1 MDGYAA
7 VVLAGGGARR
17 LGGVDKPG
25 LPVAGHPLVER
36 MLAAVA
42 DAAPRIVVGPP
53 RPLPAGVLTAWEQPP
68 GSGPAAAVAAGLALV
83 PDHVPQVALLAGDLP
98 LLTAGAVRRL
108 RAALTAEAAVFTDQG
123 RRQFLCAVWRH
134 DALRRRLSA
143 LDPPEGV
150 PLKRLY
156 ADAEITDV
164 ETPDGAGPP
173 PWYDCDT
180 GADIAQA
187 EAWLRER
194 RTPTGT

>member
-1 MDGYAA
+1 
-7 VVLAGGGARR
+7 
-17 LGGVDKPG
+17 
-25 LPVAGHPLVER
+25 
-36 MLAAVA
+36 
-42 DAAPRIVVGPP
+42 
-53 RPLPAGVLTAWEQPP
+53 VLTAWEQPP
-68 GSGPAAAVAAGLALV
+68 GSGPAAAVTAGLALV
-83 PDHVPQVALLAGDLP
+83 PHDVPQVALLAGDLP
-98 LLTAGAVRRL
+98 LLTSAAVRRL
-108 RAALTAEAAVFTDQG
+108 RAAVTAEAAVFIDQG

-143 LDPPEGV
+143 LGPPEGV

-164 ETPDGAGPP
+164 ETPDSAGPP

-180 GADIAQA
+180 GADIARA